1 MVSIF
6 FNKVRPIGLDIG
18 SNSIKLIQLATVG
31 DRIKVAAGEEVYI
44 PRAANS
50 AVSREQMII
59 DAIKQVVSKGHFKGR
74 EVVSCLS
81 NEQVQIR
88 NFRIDAG
95 DSKEIEN
102 NIFREAEAKFGLS
115 RDKYDINY
123 MISGNIRIGSELK
136 HEIILFSVAR
146 ETINQHI
153 DLIEKAGLIPVA
165 IDNVPCALFRC
176 FLRSLRRHED
186 NEQVSIFVDIG
197 SAFTTLIIAKGNE
210 LSFVK
215 QIPIGGDML
224 NDRVASK
231 LDITSEEAGV
241 MRNRLMGQE
250 NNAGLDDSTR
260 LVIVDAMSSVI
271 EQLTREISLCFK
283 YFTVTFRGNKPEKA
297 YCTGGEAYE
306 MLIMESLNTHL
317 NVEVEQAKPLRGM
330 EISTAALL
338 EDKRA
343 SYCEWAVPVGLSLKG
358 INLNTYGNQIDERN

>member
-18 SNSIKLIQLATVG
+18 SNSVKLIQLAFAG
-31 DRIKVAAGEEVYI
+31 DRIKVAAGEEVHI
-44 PRAANS
+44 PRTGNDAA
-50 AVSREQMII
+50 SRDQLII
-59 DAIKQVVSKGHFKGR
+59 DAIKHVISKGHFKGR

-88 NFRIDAG
+88 NFRIDAS
-95 DSKEIEN
+95 DHKEIEN
-102 NIFREAEAKFGLS
+102 NIFKEADAKFGIN

-123 MISGNIRIGSELK
+123 MISGNIRQGSELK
-136 HEIILFSVAR
+136 HEIILFSAAR
-146 ETINQHI
+146 QIINNHI
-153 DLIEKAGLIPVA
+153 DLIEKAGLIPIA

-176 FLRSLRRHED
+176 FLRSLRRQED

-197 SAFTTLIIAKGNE
+197 STFTTLIIAKGNE
-210 LSFVK
+210 LCFVK
-215 QIPIGGDML
+215 QIPVGGDML
-224 NDRVASK
+224 NAKVASK
-231 LDITSEEAGV
+231 LDITAEEAGL

-260 LVIVDAMSSVI
+260 LVMNDAMSSVI

-283 YFTVTFRGNKPEKA
+283 YFTVTFRGNKPDKA

-306 MLIMESLNTHL
+306 RLIMESLNNHL
-317 NVEVEQAKPLRGM
+317 SLEVEQAKPLRGM
-330 EISTAALL
+330 DIGAVALL
-338 EDKRA
+338 EDKRD

-358 INLNTYGNQIDERN
+358 INLNTYGNETDERN